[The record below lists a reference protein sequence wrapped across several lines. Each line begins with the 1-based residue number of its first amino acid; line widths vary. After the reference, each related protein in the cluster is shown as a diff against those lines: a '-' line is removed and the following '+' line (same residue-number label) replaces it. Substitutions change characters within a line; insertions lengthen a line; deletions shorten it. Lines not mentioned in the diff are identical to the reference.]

1 MHSRSFARTFLAMA
15 GVALASCG
23 EPASEQISPLDC
35 TTDTGISQIPTL
47 VPAPAGYSVKYE
59 VIGSGAGT
67 ITKIIYRDGT
77 TTPVVVENPVLPWT
91 ETVILYPDMDV
102 GIGMEGSVSNG
113 RFELKYNGTL
123 NAASGGSSGAQV
135 SGSKVCE
142 QQFRSSTSG
151 N

>member
-1 MHSRSFARTFLAMA
+1 LTVV

-23 EPASEQISPLDC
+23 DPASEQISPLDC
-35 TTDTGISQIPTL
+35 TTDTGISQIPML
-47 VPAPAGYSVKYE
+47 VPAPAGYSVKYG

-77 TTPVVVENPVLPWT
+77 STPVVVENPVLPWT
-91 ETVILYPDMDV
+91 ETVTLYPDMYV

-123 NAASGGSSGAQV
+123 NSTSGGSSGTQV

-142 QQFRSSTSG
+142 QQFRSGTSV

>member
-1 MHSRSFARTFLAMA
+1 MLSRSFARTFLTAV
-15 GVALASCG
+15 GVCLASCG
-23 EPASEQISPLDC
+23 DPALEQVSPKDC
-35 TTDTGISQIPTL
+35 TTGTGISQIPTL

-59 VIGSGAGT
+59 VSGSGTGT

-77 TTPVVVENPVLPWT
+77 ATPVVVENPVLPWT
-91 ETVILYPDMDV
+91 ETVTLYPEMDV

-142 QQFRSSTSG
+142 QQFRSSTSV